1 VILPRN
7 ITRNYNSPR
16 VSIVPIVLMTPE
28 STIPER
34 TPPVSPVST
43 LVIPLR
49 FPPVPVSS
57 MIPDPSPSPEPE
69 QTNPREYDCCID
81 SITRLVYRI
90 HSWIANTVS
99 VIQTVNGFP
108 KMKRM
113 VLLKDHDDI
122 DPISLEPLKKGASV
136 IHFDCSHIVSEVS
149 FRRLIASGQSRCPL
163 CRNPFETSSVGGG
176 DGSGSD
182 EGSENGSDDDPGVGE
197 SS

>member
-1 VILPRN
+1 
-7 ITRNYNSPR
+7 
-16 VSIVPIVLMTPE
+16 
-28 STIPER
+28 
-34 TPPVSPVST
+34 
-43 LVIPLR
+43 
-49 FPPVPVSS
+49 
-57 MIPDPSPSPEPE
+57 
-69 QTNPREYDCCID
+69 
-81 SITRLVYRI
+81 
-90 HSWIANTVS
+90 
-99 VIQTVNGFP
+99 
-108 KMKRM
+108 MKRM